1 MTTIDLKAHELLDK
15 LRITPIPA
23 CHEEMELFYEQCINH
38 LENIEKSDQYLLG
51 CLSAIICYERL
62 YCRDAPRL
70 AYICLTAD
78 TRQHKNENRSI
89 TERLQLV
96 MMGGIG
102 LIEEKTSCFS
112 MDTEK
117 VIDFAIMADV
127 LRLHK
132 VGFNSTENWWR
143 NALDGQNTA
152 RRKYPS
158 YTDEQIIS
166 IGQKIH
172 ETVAESVYKYLLN
185 IYS

>member
-1 MTTIDLKAHELLDK
+1 MIAIDLKAHELLDK
-15 LRITPIPA
+15 LRITPIQA
-23 CHEEMELFYEQCINH
+23 CHENMKLFYEQCLNQ
-38 LENIEKSDQYLLG
+38 LKDLEKSDHYLLG
-51 CLSAIICYERL
+51 SLFAIICYERL

-78 TRQHKNENRSI
+78 TREHKNENRSI
-89 TERLQLV
+89 IERLQLV
-96 MMGGIG
+96 MKGGIG
-102 LIEEKTSCFS
+102 LIEEKSYYFS

-127 LRLHK
+127 LRLDK
-132 VGFNSTENWWR
+132 VGFNATENWWR
-143 NALDGQNTA
+143 NALEGQNTA

-172 ETVAESVYKYLLN
+172 ETVAESVYSYLLN